1 MTPAAVPAAL
11 SMRTDTEMLLGESL
25 PCGTTM
31 TVHRRCCSMP
41 APELMGPHQGLSSAT
56 RGHNCPRRSGH
67 PRRAGTGSDSR
78 LMECE
83 GGTGLCNVVQIT
95 GLVAKRRL
103 PSYWPVLAV
112 NSARHL
118 GRESAQTTR

>member
-56 RGHNCPRRSGH
+56 RGHNCPTRSGH
-67 PRRAGTGSDSR
+67 PRKGRTRVGLEAHGMCGRNRALQCGADH
-78 LMECE
+78 
-83 GGTGLCNVVQIT
+83 
-95 GLVAKRRL
+95 
-103 PSYWPVLAV
+103 WPRGQAPPAEL
-112 NSARHL
+112 
-118 GRESAQTTR
+118 